1 MGDAIITKMN
11 TAPTYPGGAPT
22 KPQIFFILKNFHR
35 KFHFRENVVVVVGQV
50 CFGAAKPTD
59 AL

>member
-1 MGDAIITKMN
+1 MGGAIITKMN
-11 TAPTYPGGAPT
+11 TTPTYPGGAPT
-22 KPQIFFILKNFHR
+22 KNFHR

-50 CFGAAKPTD
+50 CFGASKPAD